1 MPASTTRRGLAA
13 TPTEHRSQRGSV
25 DALLSPEEAAERLG
39 TSVRFIRRLIFERRI
54 TFTKVGR
61 YVRIAASDLEEFI
74 AAGRVEAVTVRNP
87 HLRSSA
93 GRR

>member
-1 MPASTTRRGLAA
+1 MPASTTRHERAGTAA
-13 TPTEHRSQRGSV
+13 DRKSQRGTV

-54 TFTKVGR
+54 SFTKLGR

-74 AAGRVEAVTVRNP
+74 AAGRVEAVTVRDP
-87 HLRSSA
+87 HLRPSA